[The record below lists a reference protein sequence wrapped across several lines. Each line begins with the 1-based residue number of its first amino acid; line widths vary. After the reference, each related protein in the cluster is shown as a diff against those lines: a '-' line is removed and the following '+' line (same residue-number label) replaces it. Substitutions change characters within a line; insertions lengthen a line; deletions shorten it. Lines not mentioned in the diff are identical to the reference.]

1 MSSQVRAN
9 LHGRPLAI
17 LKEMCALVDL
27 RDRIAR
33 GVAQGKTRRDW
44 SERMR
49 ELVYEVAHQ
58 TNLGPENFARAAD
71 WVVEAIRRERTSQ
84 YLAGCGAKTKAA

>member
-1 MSSQVRAN
+1 MSSQVRVK

-17 LKEMCALVDL
+17 LKEMCVLVDL

-33 GVAQGKTRRDW
+33 GAAPGKTRRDW
-44 SERMR
+44 SERME

-58 TNLGPENFARAAD
+58 TNLGPENFTRAAD
-71 WVVEAIRRERTSQ
+71 WVVDAIRRERTSQ
-84 YLAGCGAKTKAA
+84 YLNGCGAKIRAA